1 MGPAPPAAACTVLRR
16 PFSYI
21 PGFSTITFP
30 LFFATTFPLFSSLTS
45 SRDHYIPALEYHYIP
60 GFFVHYIPGFS
71 TTTFPLSD
79 PSRPNPAAQ
88 RCVALRSA
96 AQCFVTAAQ
105 EMHEN
110 KATRAPE
117 KLVVTCSR
125 KHVRTCRREGNRAGR
140 ETGQDVQDEIGDAR
154 LAGLN
159 WLGETCGA
167 LPAGRDVR
175 GETSPARCA

>member
-1 MGPAPPAAACTVLRR
+1 M
-16 PFSYI
+16 
-21 PGFSTITFP
+21 TFP
-30 LFFATTFPLFSSLTS
+30 LFFPTTFPLFSSLTS

-125 KHVRTCRREGNRAGR
+125 KHVKTCRREGNRAGQ
-140 ETGQDVQDEIGDAR
+140 ETEQDVQDETGDAR
-154 LAGLN
+154 LAGLS
-159 WLGETCGA
+159 WARRAGRYQRGEMCGA
-167 LPAGRDVR
+167 KPAGRDVRCELHSTAGRDVR